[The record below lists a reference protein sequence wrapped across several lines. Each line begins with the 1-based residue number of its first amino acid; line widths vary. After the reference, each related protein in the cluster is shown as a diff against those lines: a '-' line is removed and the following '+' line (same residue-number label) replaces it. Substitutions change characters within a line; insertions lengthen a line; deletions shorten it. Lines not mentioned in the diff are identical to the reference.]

1 MWQHDCSATAD
12 QEHGVLPHNMTQ
24 PNTLHR
30 HTSSLSHT
38 KWRHEHPWCSKI
50 RITTGASVRY
60 LCVFLCVDVCG
71 CVATASLLPALLNQ
85 CYATLHDAATT
96 RGGHHPSIHTPNLTS
111 CT

>member
-50 RITTGASVRY
+50 RITTGASVRKQR
-60 LCVFLCVDVCG
+60 VHTDAWDPNHRKTRMHIRPG
-71 CVATASLLPALLNQ
+71 RVARRGYVVPGVGYPL
-85 CYATLHDAATT
+85 TLSSEE
-96 RGGHHPSIHTPNLTS
+96 RHTPS
-111 CT
+111 SP